1 MADAKLELAR
11 FKAFKADNS
20 STPLF
25 EVPVHFNPA
34 SLQYTVTNTL
44 KEEGKGDDK
53 KQFVTQSAAKLTMD
67 LVFDTTDTGEDVR
80 KYTNQMAKLLKPLNE
95 GKDKKVPPTV
105 EFDWGLYSFKGI
117 VEQYKETL
125 DFFAASGVPLRS
137 SVNLTLSRLK
147 AVFESNTSGTADGFG
162 QGLTPTTVLP
172 QPGGPSG
179 GPAGLASALGDPRA
193 ARAIAALNG
202 SASLRFG
209 DGGELALNA
218 GVNLQAAAAFSV
230 EGGIGGGASAGLGIG
245 GGMGGGIGISG
256 GIGGGIG
263 MGGGIGGSVGF
274 GVSASAGAGLSLSG
288 GIQAS
293 SSADAFEGLRSGI
306 EASVS
311 MPDGRE
317 LLTGSFGGG
326 TSTGTQFGFGG
337 QAQVQGSAS
346 LSANV
351 GADADLNSRIS
362 FS

>member
-1 MADAKLELAR
+1 MAANLDAKLELAR

-20 STPLF
+20 PTPLF

-137 SVNLTLSRLK
+137 SINLTLSRLK

-230 EGGIGGGASAGLGIG
+230 DGGIGGGASAGLGIG
-245 GGMGGGIGISG
+245 GGIGISG

-263 MGGGIGGSVGF
+263 GSASL
-274 GVSASAGAGLSLSG
+274 GVSASAGAGLSLGG

-293 SSADAFEGLRSGI
+293 ASAGAFEGLRSGI

-311 MPDGRE
+311 MPDGRD
-317 LLTGSFGGG
+317 LLTGSFGAV

-337 QAQVQGSAS
+337 QAQIQGSAS
-346 LSANV
+346 LNANV